1 MANFLDFN
9 LIGMVLQLLS
19 WGLIAFLFFSIY
31 RKGEEKPIIWKAIII
46 VLVGLFSFTF
56 GFTLWDTPVKLP
68 ILPLGVWILCWWF
81 KRKGRWQVYRTFA
94 WLGFWANFI
103 FLTATFITI
112 PLHNV
117 FYPKDHVSTYVNN
130 IERSSVSVTH
140 RSATKVLLDKNKLKA
155 EIPNMKR
162 KSFDSMAWHREA
174 TLPDGTK
181 KEERFPF
188 YLSDTD
194 PKFGS
199 GLSPLIF
206 VEKDGKG
213 LLISSEGKQYYF
225 RSNESFL
232 KDKGV
237 GE

>member
-1 MANFLDFN
+1 
-9 LIGMVLQLLS
+9 
-19 WGLIAFLFFSIY
+19 
-31 RKGEEKPIIWKAIII
+31 
-46 VLVGLFSFTF
+46 
-56 GFTLWDTPVKLP
+56 
-68 ILPLGVWILCWWF
+68 
-81 KRKGRWQVYRTFA
+81 
-94 WLGFWANFI
+94 
-103 FLTATFITI
+103 
-112 PLHNV
+112 
-117 FYPKDHVSTYVNN
+117 
-130 IERSSVSVTH
+130 
-140 RSATKVLLDKNKLKA
+140 VLLDKNKLKT